1 MYLNI
6 LDDVRVKF
14 HGKSTDII
22 EHIEKDYGIFEVDGD
37 EIEKIDID
45 VQFVEEESSEEDS
58 VHIREPVAYDEQG
71 VFFHPSGSWS
81 VMRVDFDEIGNGTCH
96 VTCDVGF
103 NRFLLGKLFE
113 HLVHFYL
120 LDNGGA
126 LCHSS
131 AFEYEG
137 EVFVCPAWRS
147 VGKTNL
153 LLSLL
158 EDGANYI
165 ADDLCVVREDGTVNS
180 LPKRLNILHYNFK
193 EYPHLLDETSQ
204 EFQGLWEFVQR
215 ARSGEFGLSDDEIQT
230 LTSQARMR
238 ISPYDAFDQDP
249 DLSRQPV
256 DQFCLLRRVNSEDV
270 PVSRTPINSEELA
283 HRMYATMEF
292 EMSYTLLGYRA
303 HKAQFGRVNPLLEEA
318 KEKHLSI
325 YQSAT
330 GDIKSLHKIYVPS
343 QNQAKNVKRELESIL
358 HD

>member
-6 LDDVRVKF
+6 LDDVTVKL
-14 HGKSTDII
+14 HGKNTDII
-22 EHIEKDYGIFEVDGD
+22 QYIEKEYGAFEVDKGAA
-37 EIEKIDID
+37 EGIDID
-45 VQFVEEESSEEDS
+45 VQFVEEVSSKGES

-81 VMRVDFDEIGNGTCH
+81 VLRIDFDTIGNGTCQ

-103 NRFLLGKLFE
+103 NRYLLGKLFE
-113 HLVHFYL
+113 HLVHLYL
-120 LDNGGA
+120 LDEGGA
-126 LCHSS
+126 LCHSA

-137 EVFVCPAWRS
+137 EVFVCPAWRD

-158 EDGANYI
+158 EDGAKYI

-180 LPKRLNILHYNFK
+180 LPKRLNLLHYNFE

-215 ARSGEFGLSDDEIQT
+215 ARSGEFGLSDEEVDI

-238 ISPYDAFDQDP
+238 ISPYEAFDQSPILEKLPID
-249 DLSRQPV
+249 R
-256 DQFCLLRRVNSEDV
+256 FCLLRKVNGKDV
-270 PVSRTPINSEELA
+270 PVSRTPIDAEELA

-292 EMSYTLLGYRA
+292 ETSYLLLGYRA
-303 HKAQFGRVNPLLEEA
+303 HKAQFGRVNSFLERA
-318 KEKHLSI
+318 KERHLSI
-325 YQSAT
+325 YKNAIECGS
-330 GDIKSLHKIYVPS
+330 DLNKIYVPS
-343 QNQAKNVKRELESIL
+343 QNQAKNVKREIESL
-358 HD
+358 LND

>member
-6 LDDVRVKF
+6 LGDVTVKF
-14 HGKSTDII
+14 HGKRTDII
-22 EHIEKDYGIFEVDGD
+22 QHIKRDYGIFEVEGE
-37 EIEKIDID
+37 EIEEIDID
-45 VQFVEEESSEEDS
+45 VQFVEEVSSEEES
-58 VHIREPVAYDEQG
+58 IHIREPVAYDEQG

-81 VMRVDFDEIGNGTCH
+81 VLRIDFDAIGNGTCH

-103 NRFLLGKLFE
+103 NRYLLGKLFE
-113 HLVHFYL
+113 HLVHFHL
-120 LDNGGA
+120 LDEGGA

-158 EDGANYI
+158 EDGARYI
-165 ADDLCVVREDGTVNS
+165 ADDLCVIRNDGTVNA
-180 LPKRLNILHYNFK
+180 LPKRLNLLHYNFK

-215 ARSGEFGLSDDEIQT
+215 ARSGEFGLSDEEIQT

-238 ISPYDAFDQDP
+238 ISPYEAFDQEP
-249 DLSRQPV
+249 DVSKQPI
-256 DQFCLLRRVNSEDV
+256 DQFCLLRKVNSAEI
-270 PVSRTPINSEELA
+270 PVSRTPINAEELA
-283 HRMYATMEF
+283 YRMHATMEF
-292 EMSYTLLGYRA
+292 EMSYTHLGYRA
-303 HKAQFGRVNPLLEEA
+303 HKAQFGRVNTFLEQA

-330 GDIKSLHKIYVPS
+330 ADAKDLHKIYTPS
-343 QNQAKNVKRELESIL
+343 QNQARNVKREITSML